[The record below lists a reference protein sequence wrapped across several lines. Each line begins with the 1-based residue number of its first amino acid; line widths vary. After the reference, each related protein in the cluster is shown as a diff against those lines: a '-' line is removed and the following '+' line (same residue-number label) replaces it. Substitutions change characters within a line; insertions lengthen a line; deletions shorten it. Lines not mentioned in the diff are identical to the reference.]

1 MVAAHSF
8 TYIITYIDDVV
19 TAVASVVLFIG
30 YMEDICICIMGNI
43 RFCF

>member
-8 TYIITYIDDVV
+8 TYTITYIDDVV

-30 YMEDICICIMGNI
+30 YVVDICIMVNI